1 MSIIKEPMKRQ
12 KNILT
17 IEIRKELSLLPTII
31 KEKKLEKEALYKEI
45 LKIKEKINVIKR
57 ELNNVSVNVINFEKE
72 YTSIIVKNDKIKKNQ
87 KIILNVI
94 NNEIINNN
102 ILLQNN
108 KKEEIKEL
116 FSVFFNFE
124 NECWEELS
132 NLLLNN
138 NLEFTKLLIGA
149 YAYLKMIH
157 NDIPQRYNQIKNK
170 LLDLIYIAKQKNKEK
185 IYELIFS
192 YMENIL
198 IILDN
203 KEKNDIYNKKYETL
217 IKNKNEIFI
226 KLKFVEERKNEKEEK
241 LNLISNFIK
250 ELLLLL
256 EKNKLLLNFPKYN
269 NKKNDNSK
277 IIDIAR
283 CNLNISCPKNTINNE
298 FGKNNER
305 ISVINIDLTSTSL
318 LDNKFINKTGKK
330 ERESFDI
337 KSSNMN
343 KRMMTLPKYNDI
355 HELEKD
361 INEQYIKI
369 KNNPL
374 FKTKKK
380 IIKKKVNN
388 NNTNKQPLKISYN
401 KSKEKK
407 MEKIS
412 KNNTTMT
419 YNSNTNSIINNINN
433 LINQQEINKSY
444 DSTFNKKES
453 ENINRKIITYI
464 KQENAKNI
472 QIKYL
477 SNSSDKKIKKIKEE
491 KKNIIEGENKLNL
504 NQSLNENN
512 IINNNKYISIKHN
525 NTNLMKKKNSLN
537 KIKINQTIK
546 PLNIKISNNNNSTRK
561 NSPENRGPSFLINMM
576 YNNPNGNKNKE
587 TMKEAIELKNKIINS
602 NENSYINNHNK
613 YITNN
618 NKNKNCHIIPF
629 KKYKINY
636 IRTQNN
642 ENNNNK
648 GIRINTNNYYS
659 DKIKGNN
666 LQKNYA
672 NNSQI
677 IKSSPKEEIT
687 NNKKSY
693 IKI

>member
-1 MSIIKEPMKRQ
+1 MSIIKESMKRQ
-12 KNILT
+12 KNLLT

-31 KEKKLEKEALYKEI
+31 KEKKLEKEIIYREI
-45 LKIKEKINVIKR
+45 LKIKEKINVIKK
-57 ELNNVSVNVINFEKE
+57 ELNNVSVNIINFEKE
-72 YTSIIVKNDKIKKNQ
+72 YTSIIVKSDKVKKNQ

-94 NNEIINNN
+94 NNEIVNNN
-102 ILLQNN
+102 IPLQNN
-108 KKEEIKEL
+108 NKEEIKEL

-138 NLEFTKLLIGA
+138 NIEFTKLLIGA
-149 YAYLKMIH
+149 YAYLKMLH
-157 NDIPQRYNQIKNK
+157 NDIPQRYFHLKNK
-170 LLDLIYIAKQKNKEK
+170 LSDLIYKAKKRNKEK

-203 KEKNDIYNKKYETL
+203 KEKSDIYKQKYETQ

-226 KLKFVEERKNEKEEK
+226 KLKLIEEQKNEKEEK
-241 LNLISNFIK
+241 VNLISTFIK
-250 ELLLLL
+250 ELLLLI
-256 EKNKLLLNFPKYN
+256 EKNKLLLNFPKHN
-269 NKKNDNSK
+269 NEKSDNSK
-277 IIDIAR
+277 IIDITA

-318 LDNKFINKTGKK
+318 LDNKFINKTSKK
-330 ERESFDI
+330 ERESFEI
-337 KSSNMN
+337 KQKNMN
-343 KRMMTLPKYNDI
+343 KRMTLPIYNNI
-355 HELEKD
+355 YELEKD

-380 IIKKKVNN
+380 VVKKKVNTNSKQSLKLSSN
-388 NNTNKQPLKISYN
+388 N
-401 KSKEKK
+401 SKEKK

-433 LINQQEINKSY
+433 LINQQEMNKSY
-444 DSTFNKKES
+444 DSTFNKRES
-453 ENINRKIITYI
+453 EKLNGKIITYI
-464 KQENAKNI
+464 KPEIAKKI
-472 QIKYL
+472 HIKYL
-477 SNSSDKKIKKIKEE
+477 SNSSDKKVKEIKEE
-491 KKNIIEGENKLNL
+491 KKNNIETDIKINS
-504 NQSLNENN
+504 NQSLKERN
-512 IINNNKYISIKHN
+512 IIKSNKYINIKHN

-537 KIKINQTIK
+537 RIKINQTTK
-546 PLNIKISNNNNSTRK
+546 PSNTKITNNNNSIRK
-561 NSPENRGPSFLINMM
+561 NSPENKNPSFLMNMM
-576 YNNPNGNKNKE
+576 HNNLNKNRE
-587 TMKEAIELKNKIINS
+587 TLKQAIEIKHKNINS
-602 NENSYINNHNK
+602 NDNSCINNNSK
-613 YITNN
+613 YIVNN
-618 NKNKNCHIIPF
+618 NKSKNCHIIPF
-629 KKYKINY
+629 KKYRINY
-636 IRTQNN
+636 IRDQNN
-642 ENNNNK
+642 EYKNKK

-659 DKIKGNN
+659 DRIKGNFI
-666 LQKNYA
+666 QKNFA

-687 NNKKSY
+687 NNKKSS

>member
-1 MSIIKEPMKRQ
+1 MSIIKESMKRQ
-12 KNILT
+12 KNLLT

-31 KEKKLEKEALYKEI
+31 KEKKLEKEIIYREI
-45 LKIKEKINVIKR
+45 LKIKEKINVIKK
-57 ELNNVSVNVINFEKE
+57 ELNNVSVNIINFEKE
-72 YTSIIVKNDKIKKNQ
+72 YTSIIVKSDKVKKNQ

-94 NNEIINNN
+94 NNEIVNNN
-102 ILLQNN
+102 IPLQNKN
-108 KKEEIKEL
+108 KEEIKEL

-138 NLEFTKLLIGA
+138 NIEFTKLLIGA
-149 YAYLKMIH
+149 YAYLKMLH
-157 NDIPQRYNQIKNK
+157 NDIPQRYFHLKNK
-170 LLDLIYIAKQKNKEK
+170 LSDLIYKAKKRNKEK

-203 KEKNDIYNKKYETL
+203 KEKSDIYKQKYETQ

-226 KLKFVEERKNEKEEK
+226 KLKLIEEQKNEKEEK
-241 LNLISNFIK
+241 VNLISTFIK
-250 ELLLLL
+250 ELLLLI
-256 EKNKLLLNFPKYN
+256 EKNKLLLNFPKHN
-269 NKKNDNSK
+269 NEKSDNSK
-277 IIDIAR
+277 IIDITA

-318 LDNKFINKTGKK
+318 LDNKFINKTSKK
-330 ERESFDI
+330 ERESFEI
-337 KSSNMN
+337 KQKNMN
-343 KRMMTLPKYNDI
+343 KRMTLPIYNNI
-355 HELEKD
+355 YELEKD

-380 IIKKKVNN
+380 VVKKKVN
-388 NNTNKQPLKISYN
+388 TNSKQSLKLSSN

-433 LINQQEINKSY
+433 LINQQEMNKSY
-444 DSTFNKKES
+444 DSTFNKRES
-453 ENINRKIITYI
+453 EKLNGKIITYI
-464 KQENAKNI
+464 KPEIAKKI
-472 QIKYL
+472 HIKYL
-477 SNSSDKKIKKIKEE
+477 SNSSDKKVKEIKEE
-491 KKNIIEGENKLNL
+491 KKNNIETDIKINS
-504 NQSLNENN
+504 NQSLKERN
-512 IINNNKYISIKHN
+512 IIKSNKYINIKHN

-537 KIKINQTIK
+537 RIKINQTTK
-546 PLNIKISNNNNSTRK
+546 PSNTKITNNNNSIRK
-561 NSPENRGPSFLINMM
+561 NSPENKNPSFLMNMM
-576 YNNPNGNKNKE
+576 HNNLNKNRE
-587 TMKEAIELKNKIINS
+587 TLKQAIEIKHKNINS
-602 NENSYINNHNK
+602 NDNSCINNNSK
-613 YITNN
+613 YIVNN
-618 NKNKNCHIIPF
+618 NKSKNCHIIPF
-629 KKYKINY
+629 KKYRINY
-636 IRTQNN
+636 IRDQNN
-642 ENNNNK
+642 EYKNKK

-659 DKIKGNN
+659 DRIKGNFI
-666 LQKNYA
+666 QKNFA

-687 NNKKSY
+687 NNKKSS

>member
-1 MSIIKEPMKRQ
+1 MSIIKESMKRQ
-12 KNILT
+12 KNLLT

-31 KEKKLEKEALYKEI
+31 KEKKLEKEIIYREI
-45 LKIKEKINVIKR
+45 LKIKEKINVIKK
-57 ELNNVSVNVINFEKE
+57 ELNNVSVNIINFEKE
-72 YTSIIVKNDKIKKNQ
+72 YTSIIVKSDKVKKNQ

-94 NNEIINNN
+94 NNEIVNNN
-102 ILLQNN
+102 IPLQNN
-108 KKEEIKEL
+108 NKEEIKEL

-138 NLEFTKLLIGA
+138 NIEFTKLLIGA
-149 YAYLKMIH
+149 YAYLKMLH
-157 NDIPQRYNQIKNK
+157 NDIPQRYFHLKNK
-170 LLDLIYIAKQKNKEK
+170 LSDLIYKAKKRNKEK

-203 KEKNDIYNKKYETL
+203 KEKSDIYKQKYETQ

-226 KLKFVEERKNEKEEK
+226 KLKLIEEQKNEKEEK
-241 LNLISNFIK
+241 VNLISTFIK
-250 ELLLLL
+250 ELLLLI
-256 EKNKLLLNFPKYN
+256 EKNKLLLNFPKHN
-269 NKKNDNSK
+269 NEKSDNSK
-277 IIDIAR
+277 IIDITA

-318 LDNKFINKTGKK
+318 LDNKFINKTSKK
-330 ERESFDI
+330 ERESFEI
-337 KSSNMN
+337 KQKNMN
-343 KRMMTLPKYNDI
+343 KRMTLPIYNNI
-355 HELEKD
+355 YELEKD

-380 IIKKKVNN
+380 VVKKKVN
-388 NNTNKQPLKISYN
+388 TNSKQSLKLSSN

-433 LINQQEINKSY
+433 LINQQEMNKSY
-444 DSTFNKKES
+444 DSTFNKRES
-453 ENINRKIITYI
+453 EKLNGKIITYI
-464 KQENAKNI
+464 KPEIAKKI
-472 QIKYL
+472 HIKYL
-477 SNSSDKKIKKIKEE
+477 SNSSDKKVKEIKEE
-491 KKNIIEGENKLNL
+491 KKNNIETDIKINS
-504 NQSLNENN
+504 NQSLKERN
-512 IINNNKYISIKHN
+512 IIKSNKYINIKHN

-537 KIKINQTIK
+537 RIKINQTTK
-546 PLNIKISNNNNSTRK
+546 PSNTKITNNNNSIRK
-561 NSPENRGPSFLINMM
+561 NSPENKNPSFLMNMM
-576 YNNPNGNKNKE
+576 HNNLNKNRE
-587 TMKEAIELKNKIINS
+587 TLKQAIEIKHKNINS
-602 NENSYINNHNK
+602 NDNSCINNNSK
-613 YITNN
+613 YIVNN
-618 NKNKNCHIIPF
+618 NKSKNCHIIPF
-629 KKYKINY
+629 KKYRINY
-636 IRTQNN
+636 IRDQNN
-642 ENNNNK
+642 EYKNKK

-659 DKIKGNN
+659 DRIKGNFI
-666 LQKNYA
+666 QKNFA

-687 NNKKSY
+687 NNKKSS

>member
-1 MSIIKEPMKRQ
+1 MKRQ
-12 KNILT
+12 KNLLT

-31 KEKKLEKEALYKEI
+31 KEKKLEKEIIYREI
-45 LKIKEKINVIKR
+45 LKIKEKINVIKK
-57 ELNNVSVNVINFEKE
+57 ELNNVSVNIINFEKE
-72 YTSIIVKNDKIKKNQ
+72 YTSIIVKSDKVKKNQ

-94 NNEIINNN
+94 NNEIVNNN
-102 ILLQNN
+102 IPLQNN
-108 KKEEIKEL
+108 NKEEIKEL

-138 NLEFTKLLIGA
+138 NIEFTKLLIGA
-149 YAYLKMIH
+149 YAYLKMLH
-157 NDIPQRYNQIKNK
+157 NDIPQRYFHLKNK
-170 LLDLIYIAKQKNKEK
+170 LSDLIYKAKKRNKEK

-203 KEKNDIYNKKYETL
+203 KEKSDIYKQKYETQ

-226 KLKFVEERKNEKEEK
+226 KLKLIEEQKNEKEEK
-241 LNLISNFIK
+241 VNLISTFIK
-250 ELLLLL
+250 ELLLLI
-256 EKNKLLLNFPKYN
+256 EKNKLLLNFPKHN
-269 NKKNDNSK
+269 NEKSDNSK
-277 IIDIAR
+277 IIDITA

-318 LDNKFINKTGKK
+318 LDNKFINKTSKK
-330 ERESFDI
+330 ERESFEI
-337 KSSNMN
+337 KQKNMN
-343 KRMMTLPKYNDI
+343 KRMTLPIYNNI
-355 HELEKD
+355 YELEKD

-380 IIKKKVNN
+380 VVKKKVNTNSKQSLKLSSN
-388 NNTNKQPLKISYN
+388 N
-401 KSKEKK
+401 SKEKK

-433 LINQQEINKSY
+433 LINQQEMNKSY
-444 DSTFNKKES
+444 DSTFNKRES
-453 ENINRKIITYI
+453 EKLNGKIITYI
-464 KQENAKNI
+464 KPEIAKKI
-472 QIKYL
+472 HIKYL
-477 SNSSDKKIKKIKEE
+477 SNSSDKKVKEIKEE
-491 KKNIIEGENKLNL
+491 KKNNIETDIKINS
-504 NQSLNENN
+504 NQSLKERN
-512 IINNNKYISIKHN
+512 IIKSNKYINIKHN

-537 KIKINQTIK
+537 RIKINQTTK
-546 PLNIKISNNNNSTRK
+546 PSNTKITNNNNSIRK
-561 NSPENRGPSFLINMM
+561 NSPENKNPSFLMNMM
-576 YNNPNGNKNKE
+576 HNNLNKNRE
-587 TMKEAIELKNKIINS
+587 TLKQAIEIKHKNINS
-602 NENSYINNHNK
+602 NDNSCINNNSK
-613 YITNN
+613 YIVNN
-618 NKNKNCHIIPF
+618 NKSKNCHIIPF
-629 KKYKINY
+629 KKYRINY
-636 IRTQNN
+636 IRDQNN
-642 ENNNNK
+642 EYKNKK

-659 DKIKGNN
+659 DRIKGNFI
-666 LQKNYA
+666 QKNFA

-687 NNKKSY
+687 NNKKSS